1 MRAHRSASPAG
12 TRSHRGCWRSRP
24 GERPGG
30 RGGLEPIREGG
41 LRLRRLFGVRKLPA
55 LAIQRRLGWLLMK
68 NDEEKWRFPSV
79 GWSWGAI
86 EIDYSGVGVRGLML
100 GLKDWV
106 AAGVTRKSL
115 SEVDHRNRVVTL
127 DRDALR
133 QQSGSMPAAQRQI
146 DEGAV

>member
-1 MRAHRSASPAG
+1 
-12 TRSHRGCWRSRP
+12 
-24 GERPGG
+24 
-30 RGGLEPIREGG
+30 
-41 LRLRRLFGVRKLPA
+41 LFGVRKLPA

-115 SEVDHRNRVVTL
+115 SEVDHRRSCSADL
-127 DRDALR
+127 IGMHFG
-133 QQSGSMPAAQRQI
+133 QHSESMPAAQRHL

>member
-1 MRAHRSASPAG
+1 
-12 TRSHRGCWRSRP
+12 
-24 GERPGG
+24 
-30 RGGLEPIREGG
+30 
-41 LRLRRLFGVRKLPA
+41 
-55 LAIQRRLGWLLMK
+55 
-68 NDEEKWRFPSV
+68 
-79 GWSWGAI
+79 
-86 EIDYSGVGVRGLML
+86 ML

>member
-1 MRAHRSASPAG
+1 
-12 TRSHRGCWRSRP
+12 
-24 GERPGG
+24 
-30 RGGLEPIREGG
+30 
-41 LRLRRLFGVRKLPA
+41 LFGVRKLPA

-133 QQSGSMPAAQRQI
+133 QQSGSMPAAQRHL